1 MFNLDRNT
9 VFSSLM
15 GILIISLVINCFTEI
30 YNASVVFPV
39 LGTLVVGGILVF
51 SALFNRI
58 APFLQLHW
66 IDLMVGAGITC
77 MIVDYLLGNSDLW
90 QLGCLCVLILY
101 CILRLIR
108 KINYVVI

>member
-58 APFLQLHW
+58 APFLIICW
-66 IDLMVGAGITC
+66 GIVTC
-77 MIVDYLLGNSDLW
+77 GNLVVYVYSFSIVFYD
-90 QLGCLCVLILY
+90 
-101 CILRLIR
+101 
-108 KINYVVI
+108 

>member
-39 LGTLVVGGILVF
+39 LGTLVVGGIL
-51 SALFNRI
+51 S
-58 APFLQLHW
+58 FL
-66 IDLMVGAGITC
+66 
-77 MIVDYLLGNSDLW
+77 
-90 QLGCLCVLILY
+90 LY
-101 CILRLIR
+101 ST
-108 KINYVVI
+108 V

>member
-58 APFLQLHW
+58 APF
-66 IDLMVGAGITC
+66 C
-77 MIVDYLLGNSDLW
+77 NSI
-90 QLGCLCVLILY
+90 GLI
-101 CILRLIR
+101 
-108 KINYVVI
+108 